1 MRLFRELIGEPE
13 DIPDCGGSSN
23 PILHREVIELI
34 DRISR
39 ERLDTLLNYVALFLE
54 RQNKEE
60 RERMNTISRITLN
73 GEKRKKQEARETLAL
88 GYDSSVRLN
97 GAKEIIERLAETR
110 IRLAD
115 LDRKV
120 KHGLDLGFEEAFCGM
135 LYVLAA
141 TNNHVFANSGNFFSG
156 NAGGNL
162 SGEMA
167 LAQGTAFLQ
176 LMAAKEAFVGL
187 TAEEVAGIVAAT
199 FIDTVIQLDADHVI
213 DTCGMGADIGFLVN
227 GTRKKTINVS
237 TLSALTLASLG
248 LPVIKH
254 GSYANTSAVGSTE
267 VIELFGANTA
277 YTSKEE
283 IDRIWRRV
291 NFCYLD
297 AHLVKT
303 IHDASHLLMMETIN
317 HIAGPMSQPISPVT
331 KISRIMGVNEK
342 VHPSVIAKAYAL
354 LHQKRLQAVNGII
367 VVCGLDTEASLINP
381 NDFQQ
386 VKEHAVLDEVSP
398 YSSVVSLAYQ
408 DEFLGTFLV
417 TPADFGITIDP
428 AVILLDNDRDVLQQ
442 ANRRVLQ
449 EANGSHLD
457 FLAMN
462 AGLGLFA
469 YHCLGRSNAVGKD
482 GLNTKYLRECFQE
495 CREAIVS
502 GKAWQTL
509 ENYVKLSNGQS
520 N

>member
-1 MRLFRELIGEPE
+1 M
-13 DIPDCGGSSN
+13 
-23 PILHREVIELI
+23 
-34 DRISR
+34 
-39 ERLDTLLNYVALFLE
+39 VA
-54 RQNKEE
+54 
-60 RERMNTISRITLN
+60 ISRITLN

-88 GYDSSVRLN
+88 GYDSSFRLN
-97 GAKEIIERLAETR
+97 GAKEIIAQLPET
-110 IRLAD
+110 RLAD

-120 KHGLDLGFEEAFCGM
+120 KHGLNLRFEEAFCGM

-141 TNNHVFANSGNFFSG
+141 TNNHVFANSGKFFPE
-156 NAGGNL
+156 NMK
-162 SGEMA
+162 GEFTEERA
-167 LAQGTAFLQ
+167 LAQGMAFLQ

-187 TAEEVAGIVAAT
+187 TADEVAGIVAAT
-199 FIDTVIQLDADHVI
+199 LIDTVFQLDVGHVI
-213 DTCGMGADIGFLVN
+213 DTCGMGADIGFSVN

-267 VIELFGANTA
+267 AIELFGANTA

-283 IDRIWRRV
+283 IDRIWRQG

-317 HIAGPMSQPISPVT
+317 HIAGPMSQPISSNT
-331 KISRIMGVNEK
+331 KISRVMGVNEK

-354 LHQKRLQAVNGII
+354 LHQKGLQAVNGII
-367 VVCGLDTEASLINP
+367 VVCGLDAEASSINP
-381 NDFQQ
+381 NDFRQ
-386 VKEHAVLDEVSP
+386 VREHAVLDEVSP
-398 YSSVVSLAYQ
+398 YSSVVSLTYQ

-417 TPADFGITIDP
+417 TPADFGINIDP
-428 AVILLDNDRDVLQQ
+428 AAILLDNERDVLQQ

-469 YHCLGRSNAVGKD
+469 YHYLGRPNAVGKD
-482 GLNTKYLRECFQE
+482 GLNVKYLQECFQE
-495 CREAIVS
+495 CRQAIVF

-509 ENYVKLSNGQS
+509 KNYVRASNGQS
-520 N
+520 H